1 MKKIFAIVSV
11 LSLFTFSAN
20 AFEVSDVSATV
31 GISGNTAVYGA
42 TGKETNRD
50 DSSNIKESNKES
62 GVFTDSHMSGF
73 IEVNMGEF
81 ISLGYEHTP
90 DSISTP
96 ENRRITNQDTTTK
109 VSADFNDLNIAYLKF
124 NVPMTGGIY
133 LKAGYV
139 ETDIDVNESMASGS
153 TYANVSTEGTVLGIG
168 YNRAIEG
175 GLGVRIE
182 TSYMQLDDVS
192 TNNGVST
199 TGATVA
205 NSGRNQVDV
214 SNMEGLNAKLAL
226 TFTFGQ

>member
-1 MKKIFAIVSV
+1 MKKLILLLLFVPLVSFGQTLYKV
-11 LSLFTFSAN
+11 
-20 AFEVSDVSATV
+20 
-31 GISGNTAVYGA
+31 
-42 TGKETNRD
+42 
-50 DSSNIKESNKES
+50 NI
-62 GVFTDSHMSGF
+62 
-73 IEVNMGEF
+73 I
-81 ISLGYEHTP
+81 
-90 DSISTP
+90 
-96 ENRRITNQDTTTK
+96 
-109 VSADFNDLNIAYLKF
+109 
-124 NVPMTGGIY
+124 
-133 LKAGYV
+133 
-139 ETDIDVNESMASGS
+139 TDIDVNETMASGS

-192 TNNGVST
+192 TNNGVSS